1 MDKEKEQAVYI
12 NSELIAFQIAGILSK
27 NNERYIDEALVYE
40 AVKSCV
46 KDDNLIDD
54 VYRATIHLL
63 EDKYGILFDLD
74 QKVDI

>member
-46 KDDNLIDD
+46 KDDNLVDD

-74 QKVDI
+74 KKVDI

>member
-40 AVKSCV
+40 SVKSCV

-74 QKVDI
+74 KKVDI

>member
-74 QKVDI
+74 KKVDI

>member
-40 AVKSCV
+40 AVKSYV

-74 QKVDI
+74 KKVDI